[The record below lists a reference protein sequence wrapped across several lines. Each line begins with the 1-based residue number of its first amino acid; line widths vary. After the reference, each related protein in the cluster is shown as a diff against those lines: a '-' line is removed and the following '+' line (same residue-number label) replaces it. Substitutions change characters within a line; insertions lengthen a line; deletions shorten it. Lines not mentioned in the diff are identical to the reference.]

1 MINNYKKFTRINILI
16 FFILISILII
26 IFRSFDLQHTKKEK
40 YSNLISQFEVKEYVI
55 KTSRGS
61 IVDRN
66 NVVLA
71 ESILLDSLIVSNT
84 KDFLEDEE
92 AIKKL
97 CVLLNKDFHKLLT
110 EVKKRKNKSFTYIN
124 RYIEASIASEI
135 RKLNLKGVEFI
146 KEPKRYYPEGESM
159 SNLIGLTDFHDNG
172 EMGLEKAHNKILS
185 GTDGRKKIMR
195 DLHGKIVK
203 EIAILRKPIEGKNLS
218 LTIDTRLQYIAYR
231 ELKKQINHVQA
242 KSGSIVIMDTTNGDI
257 LASASYPSYDPNNR
271 RTYSPEKERN
281 RVIIDSIEP
290 ASTIKPFVLAAA
302 LHSKKVNLNDNFDT
316 NPGYKVWGNKTY
328 QDIKNFGELTSE
340 GIIIKSSN
348 IGSIMIL
355 EKINKKIFYDMLEH
369 VGIGEKINLNFPSEV
384 EGYLS
389 HHSEWRKSDIRSLAQ
404 GYNCKVTPLQLA
416 KAYSAIAND
425 GLVVNPKLIKSK
437 KTQIFED
444 KKYETEFKQIKNVI
458 KKVVQ
463 QGSAKKAAIKGY
475 TVGGKTGTA
484 ELYVGGSKKN
494 KYSDKDHIAL
504 FAGITPLYDPKLV
517 IVVVIDQP
525 QSKKHFGGY
534 VAAPVFKKVATDS
547 LRILKIKPDNTLK
560 YQNKVSQK
568 FRNQNEYTLKN
579 LEVHNVFRTN

>member
-1 MINNYKKFTRINILI
+1 MINSSKKLTRINILI

-40 YSNLISQFEVKEYVI
+40 YSNLISQFEVKEHII

-61 IVDRN
+61 IIDRN
-66 NVVLA
+66 NVILA

-97 CVLLNKDFHKLLT
+97 CILLNKDFYKLLT
-110 EVKKRKNKSFTYIN
+110 EVKKRKNKSFTYLN
-124 RYIEASIASEI
+124 RYTEASITSEI
-135 RKLNLKGVEFI
+135 KKLNLKGVQFI
-146 KEPKRYYPEGESM
+146 KESKRYYPEGESI

-172 EMGLEKAHNKILS
+172 EMGLEKAFNKILS
-185 GTDGRKKIMR
+185 GTDGRKKVMR

-203 EIAILRKPIEGKNLS
+203 EIAILRKPVEGKNLS

-231 ELKKQINHVQA
+231 ELKKQINDVQA

-316 NPGYKVWGNKTY
+316 NPGYRVWGNKTY

-437 KTQIFED
+437 KTQISED
-444 KKYETEFKQIKNVI
+444 KKYEIEFKQIKNVI

-484 ELYVGGSKKN
+484 ELYVGGSQKN

-560 YQNKVSQK
+560 YQNKVLQK
-568 FRNQNEYTLKN
+568 FRNQNEHTLKN

>member
-1 MINNYKKFTRINILI
+1 MINSSKKLTRINILI

-40 YSNLISQFEVKEYVI
+40 YSNLISQFEVKEHII

-61 IVDRN
+61 IIDRN
-66 NVVLA
+66 NVILA

-97 CVLLNKDFHKLLT
+97 CILLNKDFYKLLT
-110 EVKKRKNKSFTYIN
+110 EVKKRKNKSFTYLN
-124 RYIEASIASEI
+124 RYTEASITSEI
-135 RKLNLKGVEFI
+135 KKLNLKGVQFI
-146 KEPKRYYPEGESM
+146 KESKRYYPEGESI

-172 EMGLEKAHNKILS
+172 EMGLEKAFNKILS
-185 GTDGRKKIMR
+185 GTDGRKKVMR

-203 EIAILRKPIEGKNLS
+203 EIAILRKPVEGKNLS

-231 ELKKQINHVQA
+231 ELKKQINDVQA

-257 LASASYPSYDPNNR
+257 LASASYPSYDPSNR

-316 NPGYKVWGNKTY
+316 NPGYRVWGNKTY

-437 KTQIFED
+437 KTQISED
-444 KKYETEFKQIKNVI
+444 KKYEIEFKQIKNVI

-484 ELYVGGSKKN
+484 ELYVGGSQKN

-560 YQNKVSQK
+560 YQNKVLQK
-568 FRNQNEYTLKN
+568 FRNQNEHTLKN

>member
-1 MINNYKKFTRINILI
+1 
-16 FFILISILII
+16 
-26 IFRSFDLQHTKKEK
+26 
-40 YSNLISQFEVKEYVI
+40 
-55 KTSRGS
+55 
-61 IVDRN
+61 
-66 NVVLA
+66 
-71 ESILLDSLIVSNT
+71 
-84 KDFLEDEE
+84 
-92 AIKKL
+92 
-97 CVLLNKDFHKLLT
+97 
-110 EVKKRKNKSFTYIN
+110 
-124 RYIEASIASEI
+124 
-135 RKLNLKGVEFI
+135 
-146 KEPKRYYPEGESM
+146 
-159 SNLIGLTDFHDNG
+159 
-172 EMGLEKAHNKILS
+172 
-185 GTDGRKKIMR
+185 
-195 DLHGKIVK
+195 
-203 EIAILRKPIEGKNLS
+203 
-218 LTIDTRLQYIAYR
+218 
-231 ELKKQINHVQA
+231 
-242 KSGSIVIMDTTNGDI
+242 
-257 LASASYPSYDPNNR
+257 
-271 RTYSPEKERN
+271 
-281 RVIIDSIEP
+281 
-290 ASTIKPFVLAAA
+290 
-302 LHSKKVNLNDNFDT
+302 
-316 NPGYKVWGNKTY
+316 
-328 QDIKNFGELTSE
+328 
-340 GIIIKSSN
+340 
-348 IGSIMIL
+348 
-355 EKINKKIFYDMLEH
+355 MLEH
-369 VGIGEKINLNFPSEV
+369 VCIGEKINLNFPSEV

-425 GLVVNPKLIKSK
+425 GLVVNPKLIKNK
-437 KTQIFED
+437 KTQIFEG

>member
-1 MINNYKKFTRINILI
+1 MNSNYIKIARINVLI
-16 FFILISILII
+16 FFILVSILII
-26 IFRSFDLQHTKKEK
+26 ILRSFDLQHTKKEK
-40 YSNLISQFEVKEYVI
+40 YSNLISKFEIKEHVM

-66 NVVLA
+66 NIVLA
-71 ESILLDSLIVSNT
+71 ESIVLDSLIVSDT
-84 KDFLEDEE
+84 KEFLKDEE
-92 AIKKL
+92 GIKKL
-97 CVLLNKDFHKLLT
+97 CVLINRDFRKLLV
-110 EVKKRKNKSFTYIN
+110 EVKKRQNRSFTYLN
-124 RYIEASIASEI
+124 RYTQASVVSEI

-146 KEPKRYYPEGESM
+146 KESKRYYPEGESI

-172 EMGLEKAHNKILS
+172 EMGLEKSHNKILS
-185 GTDGRKKIMR
+185 GEDGRKKVMR

-203 EIAILRKPIEGKNLS
+203 EIAILRKPIEGQKLS
-218 LTIDTRLQYIAYR
+218 LTIDARLQYIAYR
-231 ELKKQINHVQA
+231 ELKKQINEVKA

-271 RTYSPEKERN
+271 KTYSPEKERN

-316 NPGYKVWGNKTY
+316 NPGYKIWGNKTY
-328 QDIKNFGELTSE
+328 EDIRNFGKLTSE
-340 GIIIKSSN
+340 GVIVKSSN

-355 EKINKKIFYDMLEH
+355 EKINKKIFYDLLEH

-389 HHSEWRKSDIRSLAQ
+389 HHSEWKKSDIRSLAQ

-416 KAYSAIAND
+416 KAYSAIANN

-437 KTQIFED
+437 SIQIYEN
-444 KKYETEFKQIKNVI
+444 KKYEKEFKQIKNVI

-463 QGSAKKAAIKGY
+463 QGSAKKAAIEGY

-484 ELYVGGSKKN
+484 ELYIGGSQKN

-504 FAGITPLYDPKLV
+504 FAGITPLINPKLV

-547 LRILKIKPDNTLK
+547 LRILKIKPDNIMK
-560 YQNKVSQK
+560 YQKKVLRK
-568 FRNQNEYTLKN
+568 FENQDKYTLKN
-579 LEVHNVFRTN
+579 PEVHNVF